1 MPKDYLALD
10 TNFPSFTGTETT
22 DQKVDQL
29 YNYTYM
35 LLENLRYTLRNLDGS
50 NFNET
55 GLNDITDPIYKKI
68 EDAEGNIA
76 ELALDAKGLALR
88 LSNAEGDINQLEI
101 TAQGMAAQI
110 KNAEGDITTLQATAK
125 GLEAQIKNAE
135 GDITTLQATA
145 QGLQTQIKNAEG
157 NITSLQITAQ
167 GLQTQITN
175 QAGDINQLQITAN
188 GLSVTLGQQGQAIT
202 QLQFTINGLTI
213 TGPGGTTMI
222 NGGSVYTPTLVVQ
235 DLYGATV
242 NLKNINGQTLGGIG
256 ITGSASSFAAIDI
269 TSFGALR
276 LTANTGD
283 TYIEAAGAVTLSSRS
298 AVVSTQGNLI
308 PSSSGGYS
316 LGNNSFPWSTAY
328 LNTDP
333 VVVSDR
339 KEKNSINYDLEKYR
353 NFFRGLRP
361 CSFRYN
367 TQEKERTQIGFVV
380 QDVEEDMEENE
391 LLYDDFAGIVIE
403 REKDKEYRGLRVNH
417 ITALNTWMIQE
428 LLRRVE
434 TLEGGKA

>member
-50 NFNET
+50 NFNEA

-145 QGLQTQIKNAEG
+145 KGLQTQIKNAEG

-256 ITGSASSFAAIDI
+256 ITGSSSSFAAIDI

>member
-50 NFNET
+50 NFNEA

-125 GLEAQIKNAE
+125 GLQTQIKNAE

-145 QGLQTQIKNAEG
+145 QGLQAQI
-157 NITSLQITAQ
+157 S
-167 GLQTQITN
+167 N
-175 QAGDINQLQITAN
+175 QAGDITQLQITAN

-256 ITGSASSFAAIDI
+256 ITGSASSFAAIDF

-316 LGNNSFPWSTAY
+316 LGNKSFPWSTAY

-361 CSFRYN
+361 CS
-367 TQEKERTQIGFVV
+367 
-380 QDVEEDMEENE
+380 
-391 LLYDDFAGIVIE
+391 L
-403 REKDKEYRGLRVNH
+403 
-417 ITALNTWMIQE
+417 
-428 LLRRVE
+428 
-434 TLEGGKA
+434 

>member
-50 NFNET
+50 NFNEA

-145 QGLQTQIKNAEG
+145 QGLRAQISNQAGDITQ
-157 NITSLQITAQ
+157 LQITAQ

-256 ITGSASSFAAIDI
+256 ITGSASSFAAIDF

-316 LGNNSFPWSTAY
+316 LGNKSFPWSTAY

-367 TQEKERTQIGFVV
+367 TQEPERTQIGFVV